1 MKTVILSG
9 GSGNDSLIKGLKHY
23 YPNMNCKV
31 IVNAYDNGKSTGVCR
46 AVTNTLGVS
55 DIRKNHIRMY
65 KAMHGTCNKNIIEFY
80 DNRYDFTPGNE
91 VSEITE
97 KLNTWGMPQ
106 FIPLVK
112 SFFDRPKAKRYSYI
126 DFNISNIVYA
136 ESYATM
142 GYEATNDYFCNHIL
156 DIDSFVLLNSYSNV
170 YLQAI
175 TKSDYIIKDEGE
187 IVEWCNSDDKIK
199 SCFYTSSD
207 GSIINFELNDRTVQS
222 IEDAD
227 LIIISTG
234 TFWSSIYPTLDFG
247 NLYQLINQNK
257 KAKKVWA
264 LNCEE
269 DKDSYSVSAD
279 EFISFVRNL
288 GLCLDDFTILVNND
302 ACEILRT
309 VHDDSVT
316 CHYSHMG
323 NVGGKHDPKKYAKA
337 ILECYYGLNDFT
349 PEQIVCDFDDT
360 LWPRNTLLNNFGV
373 DNLKLLNS
381 TNMGVIISGNSFSS
395 IKPKLASVYG
405 SDLSDFDVPVWADAS
420 STEYIQGVKA
430 YEIKDCFISKNVLD
444 MVEEHINSLFGMVAV
459 SHPDKDLPYIKYKPV
474 GKLERVLFTYVF
486 NEYIRYNINTPE
498 LLANIT
504 GKSTIDITK
513 SGDNKVKVYKECEFG
528 GMNVLYIGDEVDK
541 GNDCNVAK
549 MATKAIHTSGVEE
562 TNCILKVLCE

>member
-23 YPNMNCKV
+23 YPSMNCKV

-65 KAMHGTCNKNIIEFY
+65 KAMHGNCNRNIIEFY

-91 VSEITE
+91 VAEITE
-97 KLNTWGMPQ
+97 KLNTWGMSQ
-106 FIPLVK
+106 FVPFVK
-112 SFFDRPKAKRYSYI
+112 LFFDRPESKNHHYT

-136 ESYATM
+136 EMYAQS
-142 GYEATNDYFCNHIL
+142 GYEYTNDYFCNRIL

-170 YLQAI
+170 YLKATTNSHHVI
-175 TKSDYIIKDEGE
+175 EDEGE

-199 SCFYTSSD
+199 SCFYDTAD
-207 GSIINFELNDRTVQS
+207 GSALNMELNPRTVSS

-247 NLYQLINQNK
+247 NLYEVINNNTH
-257 KAKKVWA
+257 AKKVWA

-269 DKDSYSVSAD
+269 DKDSYGVSAD
-279 EFISFVRNL
+279 EFISYARNL
-288 GLCLDDFTILVNND
+288 GLCLNDFTILVNSD
-302 ACEILRT
+302 ACDLLRT
-309 VHDDSVT
+309 VSDKAVN

-323 NVGGKHDPKKYAKA
+323 NTSGKHNPIKYVKS
-337 ILECYYGLNDFT
+337 ILECYYGIDAFK
-349 PEQIVCDFDDT
+349 PEKIVCDFDDT
-360 LWPRNTLLNNFGV
+360 LWPRNSLIDNFGV
-373 DNLKLLNS
+373 DNIKLLNM

-395 IKPKLASVYG
+395 IKTKLASIYG
-405 SDLSDFDVPVWADAS
+405 SDLSDFNIPVWADAS
-420 STEYIQGVKA
+420 STEYIQGVKT
-430 YEIKDCFISKNVLD
+430 YTIRDCFISRDTLEK
-444 MVEEHINSLFGMVAV
+444 VEGHINSLFGMTAV
-459 SHPDKDLPYIKYKPV
+459 SHPDTDLPYIKYKPL
-474 GKLERVLFTYVF
+474 GNLERMLFAYLF
-486 NEYIRYNINTPE
+486 NNYIRYNINTPD

-504 GKSTIDITK
+504 GKSTVDITT

-528 GMNVLYIGDEVDK
+528 GMNILYIGDEVDK

-549 MATKAIHTSGVEE
+549 LATKSIHTSGVEE
-562 TNCILKVLCE
+562 TNCILKVLCQ